1 MHVCVHMPDFD
12 LTLILSHKLQTGGSI
27 MGFIMDNENIAY
39 NQIKVVGVGGG
50 GGNAVNSMVDAG
62 VFGVEFLTI
71 NTDRQILEDSKATHK
86 IQIGEKVTGC
96 MGAGGDPAVGRKA
109 AEESRDVIAD
119 ALRSTDMV
127 FITAGMGGGTG
138 TGAAPVVAEVAR
150 ELGALTVGIVTK
162 PFKFEGRRRMQQ
174 AEDGIRELQKH
185 VDSLIVIPNER
196 LKLLGDKSLSM
207 KDAFGKANEVLW
219 QGVKSI
225 SDTIKVPGY
234 INLDFSDIKSVMKD
248 AGRAHMGIGRGR
260 GADCAAEAT
269 KEAITS
275 PLLETAIDG
284 ASGVIINVTCSSDMS
299 LDMIE
304 QAGDLIT
311 QATHPDANI
320 IFGSVFDEDMGD
332 EMLITVIATGFGSP
346 EENDAQKM
354 GAPATQTAAAPVA
367 SQPVSA
373 PSGTGF
379 ISQSTK
385 PKSSGTSIFTS
396 MDTNSSTDFKATEF
410 GRSFV
415 AAFESAKENASQ
427 PQSAQA
433 APAPAAG
440 MTDISSFSS
449 PAAAGTDSGVQS
461 FDVIETPKKKSGSI
475 FDDPDDDE
483 SDVLPIFKGRN
494 IFSNGNN

>member
-1 MHVCVHMPDFD
+1 
-12 LTLILSHKLQTGGSI
+12 
-27 MGFIMDNENIAY
+27 MGFIMDNENISY
-39 NQIKVVGVGGG
+39 NQIRVVGVGGG
-50 GGNAVNSMVDAG
+50 GGNAINGMVESG
-62 VFGVEFLTI
+62 IVGVEFLSI
-71 NTDRQILEDSKATHK
+71 NTDRQILENSKATHK

-119 ALRSTDMV
+119 ALRGADMV

-162 PFKFEGRRRMQQ
+162 PFKFEGRKRMDQ
-174 AEDGIRELQKH
+174 AEEGIRDLEKY

-196 LKLLGDKSLSM
+196 LKLLGDKSLSV
-207 KDAFGKANEVLW
+207 KDAFSKANDVLW

-234 INLDFSDIKSVMKD
+234 INLDFADIKSVMKD

-269 KEAITS
+269 KQAITS

-304 QAGDLIT
+304 QAGALISD
-311 QATHPDANI
+311 ASHPDANI

-332 EMLITVIATGFGSP
+332 EMLITVIATGFGGS
-346 EENDAQKM
+346 
-354 GAPATQTAAAPVA
+354 TQTQASPAANAKEATAAPE
-367 SQPVSA
+367 
-373 PSGTGF
+373 F
-379 ISQSTK
+379 ISQSAAATGDTIFGSMSKEAVDFASTK
-385 PKSSGTSIFTS
+385 FGQSFVSIFEQAAAAA
-396 MDTNSSTDFKATEF
+396 NGKAP
-410 GRSFV
+410 
-415 AAFESAKENASQ
+415 AAPVFPEM
-427 PQSAQA
+427 PLDPVPA
-433 APAPAAG
+433 APAAEVPAA
-440 MTDISSFSS
+440 
-449 PAAAGTDSGVQS
+449 PAKETQA
-461 FDVIETPKKKSGSI
+461 FDVIETPAKKSGSI
-475 FDDPDDDE
+475 FDDPDEDE
-483 SDVLPIFKGRN
+483 SDVLPVFKGRN
-494 IFSNGNN
+494 IFGNN

>member
-1 MHVCVHMPDFD
+1 
-12 LTLILSHKLQTGGSI
+12 
-27 MGFIMDNENIAY
+27 MGFIMDNENISY
-39 NQIKVVGVGGG
+39 NQIRVVGVGGG
-50 GGNAVNSMVDAG
+50 GGNAINGMVESG
-62 VFGVEFLTI
+62 IVGVEFLSI
-71 NTDRQILEDSKATHK
+71 NTDRQILENSKATHK

-119 ALRSTDMV
+119 ALRGADMV

-162 PFKFEGRRRMQQ
+162 PFKFEGRKRMDQ
-174 AEDGIRELQKH
+174 AEEGIRDLEKY

-196 LKLLGDKSLSM
+196 LKLLGDKSLSV
-207 KDAFGKANEVLW
+207 KDAFSKANDVLW

-234 INLDFSDIKSVMKD
+234 INLDFADIKSVMKD

-269 KEAITS
+269 KQAITS

-304 QAGDLIT
+304 QAGALISD
-311 QATHPDANI
+311 ASHPDANI

-332 EMLITVIATGFGSP
+332 EMLITVIATGFG
-346 EENDAQKM
+346 A
-354 GAPATQTAAAPVA
+354 ATQAQSAPSAGAKEATSATPEFISQASASANDTIFGSMSKEAVDFASTKFGQSFVSIFEQAAAAANGKSAPVPAFPEMPLDPVPAAPVA
-367 SQPVSA
+367 ETP
-373 PSGTGF
+373 
-379 ISQSTK
+379 
-385 PKSSGTSIFTS
+385 
-396 MDTNSSTDFKATEF
+396 
-410 GRSFV
+410 
-415 AAFESAKENASQ
+415 
-427 PQSAQA
+427 A
-433 APAPAAG
+433 APQETQA
-440 MTDISSFSS
+440 
-449 PAAAGTDSGVQS
+449 
-461 FDVIETPKKKSGSI
+461 FDVIETPAKKSGSI
-475 FDDPDDDE
+475 FDDPDEDE
-483 SDVLPIFKGRN
+483 SDVLPVFKGRN
-494 IFSNGNN
+494 IFGNN

>member
-1 MHVCVHMPDFD
+1 
-12 LTLILSHKLQTGGSI
+12 
-27 MGFIMDNENIAY
+27 MGFVMDNENIAY

-50 GGNAVNSMVDAG
+50 GGNAVNGMVESG
-62 VFGVEFLTI
+62 IIGVEFLSI
-71 NTDRQILEDSKATHK
+71 NTDRQILENSKATHK

-109 AEESRDVIAD
+109 AEESRDIIAD

-138 TGAAPVVAEVAR
+138 TGAAPVVAEIAR

-162 PFKFEGRRRMQQ
+162 PFKFEGKKRMQQ
-174 AEDGIRELQKH
+174 AEDGIRELEKH

-207 KDAFGKANEVLW
+207 KDAFGKANNVLW

-234 INLDFSDIKSVMKD
+234 INLDFADIKSVMKD
-248 AGRAHMGIGRGR
+248 AGLAHMGIGSGK

-269 KEAITS
+269 KQAITS

-304 QAGDLIT
+304 QAGTLISE
-311 QATHPDANI
+311 ATHPDANI
-320 IFGSVFDEDMGD
+320 IFGSVFDEEMGD
-332 EMLITVIATGFGSP
+332 EMRITVIATGFGL
-346 EENDAQKM
+346 ENKEAPQSVADAQQ
-354 GAPATQTAAAPVA
+354 AAQPAQQGAAPE
-367 SQPVSA
+367 
-373 PSGTGF
+373 F

-385 PKSSGTSIFTS
+385 SSAGSIFT
-396 MDTNSSTDFKATEF
+396 MGADAVDFASTRF
-410 GRSFV
+410 GQGFASIFDQ
-415 AAFESAKENASQ
+415 SAKPAAEKAPVFEVPVQDVSSNEN
-427 PQSAQA
+427 A
-433 APAPAAG
+433 APAQ
-440 MTDISSFSS
+440 T
-449 PAAAGTDSGVQS
+449 
-461 FDVIETPKKKSGSI
+461 FDVIETPPKKTGSI
-475 FDDPDDDE
+475 FDEPDEDE
-483 SDVLPIFKGRN
+483 SDVLPVFKGRN
-494 IFSNGNN
+494 IFGNN

>member
-1 MHVCVHMPDFD
+1 
-12 LTLILSHKLQTGGSI
+12 
-27 MGFIMDNENIAY
+27 MGFVMDNDNISY

-71 NTDRQILEDSKATHK
+71 NTDRQILENSKATHK

-96 MGAGGDPAVGRKA
+96 MGAGGDPAVGKKA

-138 TGAAPVVAEVAR
+138 TGAAPIVAEVAR

-162 PFKFEGRRRMQQ
+162 PFKFEGRRRMRQ
-174 AEDGIRELQKH
+174 AEEGIKELQKH

-248 AGRAHMGIGRGR
+248 AGLAHMGIGRGR
-260 GADCAAEAT
+260 GADCANEAT
-269 KEAITS
+269 KQAITS

-304 QAGDLIT
+304 QAGELVT
-311 QATHPDANI
+311 QATNPDANI
-320 IFGSVFDEDMGD
+320 IFGSVFDEEMGD
-332 EMLITVIATGFGSP
+332 EMLITVIATGFAGSDTLLN
-346 EENDAQKM
+346 ESSEDK
-354 GAPATQTAAAPVA
+354 PATKAQPA
-367 SQPVSA
+367 SKSP
-373 PSGTGF
+373 F

-385 PKSSGTSIFTS
+385 PKNEGQSIFTS
-396 MDTNSSTDFKATEF
+396 MDSNGPSEF
-410 GRSFV
+410 GRSFMQ
-415 AAFESAKENASQ
+415 AFENAQ
-427 PQSAQA
+427 HAQQDRQA
-433 APAPAAG
+433 AESAETQPEEKNDGFEDIFSVPAGKSEGTLAAERKAQLEEG
-440 MTDISSFSS
+440 SFE
-449 PAAAGTDSGVQS
+449 V
-461 FDVIETPKKKSGSI
+461 ETPKKKASSI
-475 FDDPDDDE
+475 FDDPDEGE

-494 IFSNGNN
+494 IFGNN

>member
-1 MHVCVHMPDFD
+1 MA
-12 LTLILSHKLQTGGSI
+12 
-27 MGFIMDNENIAY
+27 FIMDNENISY

-50 GGNAVNSMVDAG
+50 GGNAVNGMVESG
-62 VFGVEFLTI
+62 IIGVEFLSI
-71 NTDRQILEDSKATHK
+71 NTDRQILENSKATHK

-96 MGAGGDPAVGRKA
+96 MGAGGDPAIGRKA

-138 TGAAPVVAEVAR
+138 TGAAPVVAEIAR

-162 PFKFEGRRRMQQ
+162 PFKFEGKKRMQQ
-174 AEDGIRELQKH
+174 AEDGIRELEKH

-207 KDAFGKANEVLW
+207 KDAFGKANDVLW

-234 INLDFSDIKSVMKD
+234 INLDFADIKSVMKD
-248 AGRAHMGIGRGR
+248 AGLAHMGIGSGR

-269 KEAITS
+269 KQAITS

-304 QAGDLIT
+304 QAGTLISE
-311 QATHPDANI
+311 ATHPDANI

-332 EMLITVIATGFGSP
+332 EMRITVIATGFGI
-346 EENDAQKM
+346 Q
-354 GAPATQTAAAPVA
+354 QT
-367 SQPVSA
+367 
-373 PSGTGF
+373 
-379 ISQSTK
+379 
-385 PKSSGTSIFTS
+385 
-396 MDTNSSTDFKATEF
+396 E
-410 GRSFV
+410 
-415 AAFESAKENASQ
+415 
-427 PQSAQA
+427 QA
-433 APAPAAG
+433 APAQAAQTAGTFGTAAQAPVQQGAAPEFISQATRSAGGSIFGVNNDAVDFASTKFGQSFVSIFEKATQAQAEEKAPVFEAPLNTEVPAAE
-440 MTDISSFSS
+440 TAPSQ
-449 PAAAGTDSGVQS
+449 A
-461 FDVIETPKKKSGSI
+461 FDVIETPPKKSGSI
-475 FDDPDDDE
+475 FDDPDEDE
-483 SDVLPIFKGRN
+483 SDVLPVFKGRN
-494 IFSNGNN
+494 IFGNN

>member
-1 MHVCVHMPDFD
+1 M
-12 LTLILSHKLQTGGSI
+12 S
-27 MGFIMDNENIAY
+27 FIMDNENVAY

-71 NTDRQILEDSKATHK
+71 NTDRQILENSKATHK
-86 IQIGEKVTGC
+86 ILIGEKVTGM
-96 MGAGGDPAVGRKA
+96 MGAGGDPTVGKKA
-109 AEESRDVIAD
+109 AEESRDVIAE

-138 TGAAPVVAEVAR
+138 TGAAPVVAEIAR

-162 PFKFEGRRRMQQ
+162 PFKFEGRKRMQQ
-174 AEDGIRELQKH
+174 AEDGIRELVKH

-207 KDAFGKANEVLW
+207 RDAFGKANEVLW

-269 KEAITS
+269 KQAITS

-304 QAGDLIT
+304 TAGDLIT

-320 IFGSVFDEDMGD
+320 IFGSVFDEEMGD
-332 EMLITVIATGFGSP
+332 EMLITVIATGFGTTD
-346 EENDAQKM
+346 ENDA
-354 GAPATQTAAAPVA
+354 ASYPTAAAPARPVQTA
-367 SQPVSA
+367 APQQPQQRPQNA
-373 PSGTGF
+373 NPGF
-379 ISQSTK
+379 ISRSTK
-385 PKSSGTSIFTS
+385 PKTEASIFTTMNGGS
-396 MDTNSSTDFKATEF
+396 QEFRASEF

-415 AAFESAKENASQ
+415 SAFENAN
-427 PQSAQA
+427 QSTNPEDIFRTAASRQTAEPA
-433 APAPAAG
+433 APAAPAA
-440 MTDISSFSS
+440 
-449 PAAAGTDSGVQS
+449 PVAPEAQQ
-461 FDVIETPKKKSGSI
+461 FDVIETPAKKPASI
-475 FDDPDDDE
+475 FDDPEEDE

-494 IFSNGNN
+494 IFSNNNN

>member
-1 MHVCVHMPDFD
+1 
-12 LTLILSHKLQTGGSI
+12 

-50 GGNAVNSMVDAG
+50 GGNAVNQMVESG
-62 VFGVEFLTI
+62 IVGVEFLSI
-71 NTDRQILEDSKATHK
+71 NTDRQILENSKATHK

-96 MGAGGDPAVGRKA
+96 MGAGGDPAVGKKA
-109 AEESRDVIAD
+109 AEESRDTIAD

-138 TGAAPVVAEVAR
+138 TGAAPVVAEIAR

-162 PFKFEGRRRMQQ
+162 PFKFEGRKRMKQ
-174 AEDGIRELQKH
+174 AEDGIRELEKH

-207 KDAFGKANEVLW
+207 KDAFGQANNVLW

-234 INLDFSDIKSVMKD
+234 INLDFADIKSVMKD
-248 AGRAHMGIGRGR
+248 AGLAHMGIGRGK

-269 KEAITS
+269 KQAITS

-304 QAGDLIT
+304 QAGSLISD
-311 QATHPDANI
+311 ATHPDANI

-332 EMLITVIATGFGSP
+332 EMLITVIATGFGGAKNDQAAPVQQTAQPTMKAAP
-346 EENDAQKM
+346 EFISQATTNGM
-354 GAPATQTAAAPVA
+354 GASVFSAIDQEAIDFASTKFGKSFVSVFEKAAAATEGNAPATFDFSVPQATAQQPTPVQTAP
-367 SQPVSA
+367 
-373 PSGTGF
+373 
-379 ISQSTK
+379 
-385 PKSSGTSIFTS
+385 
-396 MDTNSSTDFKATEF
+396 
-410 GRSFV
+410 
-415 AAFESAKENASQ
+415 
-427 PQSAQA
+427 AQA
-433 APAPAAG
+433 
-440 MTDISSFSS
+440 
-449 PAAAGTDSGVQS
+449 
-461 FDVIETPKKKSGSI
+461 FDVIETPAKKTGSI
-475 FDDPDDDE
+475 FDDPGEDE
-483 SDVLPIFKGRN
+483 SDVLPVFKGRN
-494 IFSNGNN
+494 IFGNN

>member
-1 MHVCVHMPDFD
+1 MSFV
-12 LTLILSHKLQTGGSI
+12 
-27 MGFIMDNENIAY
+27 MDNDNIAY

-50 GGNAVNSMVDAG
+50 GGNAVNSMVEAG

-71 NTDRQILEDSKATHK
+71 NTDRQILENSQATHK

-96 MGAGGDPAVGRKA
+96 MGAGGDPTIGRKA

-162 PFKFEGRRRMQQ
+162 PFKFEGRRRMRQ
-174 AEDGIRELQKH
+174 AEEGIKELQKH

-260 GADCAAEAT
+260 GADCANEAT
-269 KEAITS
+269 KQAITS

-304 QAGDLIT
+304 QAGDLVT

-332 EMLITVIATGFGSP
+332 EMLITVIATGFSGS
-346 EENDAQKM
+346 EDEA
-354 GAPATQTAAAPVA
+354 APAEESKAKTQ
-367 SQPVSA
+367 SQQRP
-373 PSGTGF
+373 TF

-385 PKSSGTSIFTS
+385 PKNEGRSIFTS
-396 MDTNSSTDFKATEF
+396 MDSGSSDNGPSEF
-410 GRSFV
+410 GKSFL
-415 AAFESAKENASQ
+415 AAMESAQHQQAQAPERTFEDIFSVQQPTQQAESQ
-427 PQSAQA
+427 PAEPQANEKAQA
-433 APAPAAG
+433 
-440 MTDISSFSS
+440 DY
-449 PAAAGTDSGVQS
+449 
-461 FDVIETPKKKSGSI
+461 DVVETPKKPSSI
-475 FDDPDDDE
+475 FDDPDEDE

-494 IFSNGNN
+494 IFGNN

>member
-1 MHVCVHMPDFD
+1 
-12 LTLILSHKLQTGGSI
+12 
-27 MGFIMDNENIAY
+27 MGFVMDNDNISY

-71 NTDRQILEDSKATHK
+71 NTDRQILENSKATHK

-96 MGAGGDPAVGRKA
+96 MGSGGDPAVGKKA

-138 TGAAPVVAEVAR
+138 TGAAPIVAEVAR

-162 PFKFEGRRRMQQ
+162 PFKFEGRRRMRQ
-174 AEDGIRELQKH
+174 AEEGIKELQKH

-248 AGRAHMGIGRGR
+248 AGLAHMGIGRGR
-260 GADCAAEAT
+260 GADCANEAT
-269 KEAITS
+269 KQAITS

-304 QAGDLIT
+304 QAGELVT
-311 QATHPDANI
+311 QATNPDANI
-320 IFGSVFDEDMGD
+320 IFGSVFDEEMGD
-332 EMLITVIATGFGSP
+332 EMLITVIATGFAGSDAIL
-346 EENDAQKM
+346 NDSSEDKPSARTQQAAQ
-354 GAPATQTAAAPVA
+354 APKSP
-367 SQPVSA
+367 
-373 PSGTGF
+373 F

-385 PKSSGTSIFTS
+385 PKNEGQSIFTA
-396 MDTNSSTDFKATEF
+396 MDSNGPSEF
-410 GRSFV
+410 GRSFMQ
-415 AAFESAKENASQ
+415 AFENAQHAQHNQQISQ
-427 PQSAQA
+427 TGELQPEEKNDGFEDIFSVPAGKSEGTLAAERRAQQE
-433 APAPAAG
+433 
-440 MTDISSFSS
+440 DSSFE
-449 PAAAGTDSGVQS
+449 V
-461 FDVIETPKKKSGSI
+461 ETPKKKASSI
-475 FDDPDDDE
+475 FDDPDEDE

-494 IFSNGNN
+494 IFGNN

>member
-1 MHVCVHMPDFD
+1 
-12 LTLILSHKLQTGGSI
+12 

-50 GGNAVNSMVDAG
+50 GGNAVNQMVESG
-62 VFGVEFLTI
+62 IVGVEFLSI
-71 NTDRQILEDSKATHK
+71 NTDRQILENSKATHK

-109 AEESRDVIAD
+109 AEESRDTIAD

-138 TGAAPVVAEVAR
+138 TGAAPVVAEIAR

-162 PFKFEGRRRMQQ
+162 PFKFEGRKRMKQ
-174 AEDGIRELQKH
+174 AEDGIRELEKH

-207 KDAFGKANEVLW
+207 KDAFGQANNVLW

-234 INLDFSDIKSVMKD
+234 INLDFADIKSVMKD
-248 AGRAHMGIGRGR
+248 AGLAHMGIGRGK

-269 KEAITS
+269 KQAITS

-304 QAGDLIT
+304 QAGSLISD
-311 QATHPDANI
+311 ATHPDANI

-332 EMLITVIATGFGSP
+332 EMLITVIATGFGTDNNEQASP
-346 EENDAQKM
+346 LQYQAAQQNMK
-354 GAPATQTAAAPVA
+354 AAAPE
-367 SQPVSA
+367 
-373 PSGTGF
+373 F
-379 ISQSTK
+379 ISQANTNGMGGSVFSSIDQDAIDFASTK
-385 PKSSGTSIFTS
+385 
-396 MDTNSSTDFKATEF
+396 F
-410 GRSFV
+410 GQSFV
-415 AAFESAKENASQ
+415 SVFEKASAASDGKAPVAFDFAAVQ
-427 PQSAQA
+427 QAPVQQA
-433 APAPAAG
+433 APVQAPA
-440 MTDISSFSS
+440 
-449 PAAAGTDSGVQS
+449 QS
-461 FDVIETPKKKSGSI
+461 FDVIEAPAKKTGSI
-475 FDDPDDDE
+475 FDDPGEDE
-483 SDVLPIFKGRN
+483 SDVLPVFKGRN
-494 IFSNGNN
+494 IFGNN

>member
-1 MHVCVHMPDFD
+1 
-12 LTLILSHKLQTGGSI
+12 

-50 GGNAVNSMVDAG
+50 GGNAVNQMVESG
-62 VFGVEFLTI
+62 IVGVEFLSI
-71 NTDRQILEDSKATHK
+71 NTDRQILENSKATHK

-96 MGAGGDPAVGRKA
+96 MGAGGDPSVGKKA
-109 AEESRDVIAD
+109 AEESRDTIAD

-138 TGAAPVVAEVAR
+138 TGAAPVVAEIAR

-162 PFKFEGRRRMQQ
+162 PFKFEGRKRMKQ
-174 AEDGIRELQKH
+174 AEDGIRELEKH

-207 KDAFGKANEVLW
+207 KDAFGQANNVLW

-234 INLDFSDIKSVMKD
+234 INLDFADIKSVMKD
-248 AGRAHMGIGRGR
+248 AGLAHMGIGRGK

-269 KEAITS
+269 KQAITS

-304 QAGDLIT
+304 QAGSLISD
-311 QATHPDANI
+311 ATHPDANI

-332 EMLITVIATGFGSP
+332 EMLITVIATGFGSTGAAEPAPVQYQQVQQVKAP
-346 EENDAQKM
+346 EFISQAPTSGMGSVFSSIDQDAIDFASTKFGQSFVSVFEK
-354 GAPATQTAAAPVA
+354 ATAAADGK
-367 SQPVSA
+367 A
-373 PSGTGF
+373 P
-379 ISQSTK
+379 
-385 PKSSGTSIFTS
+385 
-396 MDTNSSTDFKATEF
+396 
-410 GRSFV
+410 
-415 AAFESAKENASQ
+415 AFEY
-427 PQSAQA
+427 
-433 APAPAAG
+433 APAQQAPVQQAPAQQAP
-440 MTDISSFSS
+440 TQ
-449 PAAAGTDSGVQS
+449 A
-461 FDVIETPKKKSGSI
+461 FDVIEAPAKKTGSI
-475 FDDPDDDE
+475 FDDPGEDE
-483 SDVLPIFKGRN
+483 SDVLPVFKGRN
-494 IFSNGNN
+494 IFGKN

>member
-1 MHVCVHMPDFD
+1 MAFV
-12 LTLILSHKLQTGGSI
+12 
-27 MGFIMDNENIAY
+27 MDNDNIAY

-62 VFGVEFLTI
+62 VFGVEFLSI
-71 NTDRQILEDSKATHK
+71 NTDRQILENSKATHK

-96 MGAGGDPAVGRKA
+96 MGAGGDPTVGKKA
-109 AEESRDVIAD
+109 AEESRDIIAD

-162 PFKFEGRRRMQQ
+162 PFKFEGRKRMRQ
-174 AEDGIRELQKH
+174 AEEGIRELQKH

-234 INLDFSDIKSVMKD
+234 INLDFADIKSVMKD

-260 GADCAAEAT
+260 GADCANEAT
-269 KEAITS
+269 KQAITS

-284 ASGVIINVTCSSDMS
+284 ATGVIINVTCSSDMS

-304 QAGDLIT
+304 QAGELVT
-311 QATHPDANI
+311 QATNEDANI
-320 IFGSVFDEDMGD
+320 IFGSVFDEEMGD
-332 EMLITVIATGFGSP
+332 EMLITVIATGFQED
-346 EENDAQKM
+346 EEN
-354 GAPATQTAAAPVA
+354 
-367 SQPVSA
+367 SSA
-373 PSGTGF
+373 PTVENQANASASKSSRNQPQF

-385 PKSSGTSIFTS
+385 PKSEGRSIFS
-396 MDTNSSTDFKATEF
+396 SFDTNSKPSEF
-410 GRSFV
+410 GRTFMEAYGNST
-415 AAFESAKENASQ
+415 FEPHN
-427 PQSAQA
+427 AQA
-433 APAPAAG
+433 DNIPEPPVF
-440 MTDISSFSS
+440 TEPPKPLENDDHFDDVFST
-449 PAAAGTDSGVQS
+449 PDREAAARSKSEVPSSTV
-461 FDVIETPKKKSGSI
+461 VETPAKKSSI
-475 FDDPDDDE
+475 FDDPDDDATD
-483 SDVLPIFKGRN
+483 SLPIFRGRN
-494 IFSNGNN
+494 IFGNN

>member
-1 MHVCVHMPDFD
+1 M
-12 LTLILSHKLQTGGSI
+12 S
-27 MGFIMDNENIAY
+27 FIIDNENVAY
-39 NQIKVVGVGGG
+39 NQIKVIGVGGG
-50 GGNAVNSMVDAG
+50 GGNAVNSMLESG
-62 VFGVEFLTI
+62 VFGVEFLSI
-71 NTDRQILEDSKATHK
+71 NTDRQILENSKATHK

-96 MGAGGDPAVGRKA
+96 MGAGGDPAVGKKA

-138 TGAAPVVAEVAR
+138 TGAAPVVAEIAR

-162 PFKFEGRRRMQQ
+162 PFKFEGRKRQKQ
-174 AEDGIRELQKH
+174 AEEGIKELEKH

-207 KDAFGKANEVLW
+207 KDAFGKANDVLW

-248 AGRAHMGIGRGR
+248 AGLAHMGIGRGR
-260 GADCAAEAT
+260 GAECASEAT
-269 KEAITS
+269 KQAITS

-284 ASGVIINVTCSSDMS
+284 ANGVIINVTCSSDMS

-332 EMLITVIATGFGSP
+332 EMLITVIATGFGTGEEELENVNGEVGQAMPVNNSP
-346 EENDAQKM
+346 
-354 GAPATQTAAAPVA
+354 
-367 SQPVSA
+367 
-373 PSGTGF
+373 F
-379 ISQSTK
+379 ISQSNK
-385 PKSSGTSIFTS
+385 PKAQASSIFTS
-396 MDTNSSTDFKATEF
+396 METNDQNLSSTDIGQTFLSVLEEAQRQGKFQGDLYGTAT
-410 GRSFV
+410 RKV
-415 AAFESAKENASQ
+415 APVAPIEDLSQTETYAQQ
-427 PQSAQA
+427 PQNYE
-433 APAPAAG
+433 
-440 MTDISSFSS
+440 
-449 PAAAGTDSGVQS
+449 
-461 FDVIETPKKKSGSI
+461 VIETPSKKPASI
-475 FDDPDDDE
+475 FDDAGDDE

-494 IFSNGNN
+494 IFGNN

>member
-1 MHVCVHMPDFD
+1 
-12 LTLILSHKLQTGGSI
+12 
-27 MGFIMDNENIAY
+27 MGFVMDNDNIAY

-50 GGNAVNSMVDAG
+50 GGNAVNSMVEAG

-71 NTDRQILEDSKATHK
+71 NTDRQILENSKATHK

-96 MGAGGDPAVGRKA
+96 MGAGGDPVVGKKA
-109 AEESRDVIAD
+109 AEESRDVIAE

-138 TGAAPVVAEVAR
+138 TGAAPVVAEIAR

-162 PFKFEGRRRMQQ
+162 PFRFEGRRRMQQ

-260 GADCAAEAT
+260 GADCANEAT
-269 KEAITS
+269 KQAITS

-304 QAGDLIT
+304 QAGELVT
-311 QATHPDANI
+311 AATNEDANI

-332 EMLITVIATGFGSP
+332 EMLITVIATGFADAEDGKP
-346 EENDAQKM
+346 AEEKAKE
-354 GAPATQTAAAPVA
+354 AAAP
-367 SQPVSA
+367 SKS
-373 PSGTGF
+373 GF
-379 ISQSTK
+379 ISQSTR
-385 PKSSGTSIFTS
+385 PKSEGKSIFTS
-396 MDTNSSTDFKATEF
+396 FDGEAAPSEF
-410 GRSFV
+410 GKSFM
-415 AAFESAKENASQ
+415 AAFENAAKSQAAAEVKEEDKFDDVFSTPDREAAASQ
-427 PQSAQA
+427 AGFESAY
-433 APAPAAG
+433 APKEEEY
-440 MTDISSFSS
+440 
-449 PAAAGTDSGVQS
+449 V
-461 FDVIETPKKKSGSI
+461 ETPVKKPSSI
-475 FDDPDDDE
+475 FDDPDEDE
-483 SDVLPIFKGRN
+483 KDVLPIFKGRN
-494 IFSNGNN
+494 IFGN

>member
-1 MHVCVHMPDFD
+1 M
-12 LTLILSHKLQTGGSI
+12 S
-27 MGFIMDNENIAY
+27 FIMDNDNMAY

-50 GGNAVNSMVDAG
+50 GGNAVNSMVESG
-62 VFGVEFLTI
+62 VYGVEFLTI
-71 NTDRQILEDSKATHK
+71 NTDAQILENSKATHK
-86 IQIGEKVTGC
+86 IQIGEKVTGR
-96 MGAGGDPAVGRKA
+96 MGAGGDPVIGKKA
-109 AEESRDVIAD
+109 AEESRDVIED
-119 ALRSTDMV
+119 ALRNTDMV

-138 TGAAPVVAEVAR
+138 TGAAPVVAEIAR

-162 PFKFEGRRRMQQ
+162 PFKFEGRKRMKQ

-260 GADCAAEAT
+260 GADCANEAT
-269 KEAITS
+269 KQAITS

-311 QATHPDANI
+311 QSTNPDANI

-332 EMLITVIATGFGSP
+332 EMLITVIATGFGSM
-346 EENDAQKM
+346 EENDAETMRGAAPVTQKQPTSNPQQ
-354 GAPATQTAAAPVA
+354 GAPARRPGQN
-367 SQPVSA
+367 
-373 PSGTGF
+373 TGF
-379 ISQSTK
+379 ISGSTK
-385 PKSSGTSIFTS
+385 PKSEGQSIFTAMGS
-396 MDTNSSTDFKATEF
+396 ETSEFRSTEF
-410 GRSFV
+410 GRTFV
-415 AAFESAKENASQ
+415 SAFENAKQ
-427 PQSAQA
+427 VGILP
-433 APAPAAG
+433 
-440 MTDISSFSS
+440 DL
-449 PAAAGTDSGVQS
+449 SG
-461 FDVIETPKKKSGSI
+461 
-475 FDDPDDDE
+475 
-483 SDVLPIFKGRN
+483 
-494 IFSNGNN
+494 

>member
-1 MHVCVHMPDFD
+1 
-12 LTLILSHKLQTGGSI
+12 
-27 MGFIMDNENIAY
+27 MGFVMDNDNIAY

-50 GGNAVNSMVDAG
+50 GGNAVNSMVEAG

-71 NTDRQILEDSKATHK
+71 NTDRQILENSKATHK

-96 MGAGGDPAVGRKA
+96 MGAGGDPVVGKKA
-109 AEESRDVIAD
+109 AEESRDVIAE

-138 TGAAPVVAEVAR
+138 TGAAPVVAEIAR

-162 PFKFEGRRRMQQ
+162 PFRFEGRRRMQQ

-260 GADCAAEAT
+260 GADCANEAT
-269 KEAITS
+269 KQAITS

-304 QAGDLIT
+304 QAGELVT
-311 QATHPDANI
+311 AATNEDANI

-332 EMLITVIATGFGSP
+332 EMLITVIATGFAETVDGKP
-346 EENDAQKM
+346 VEEKAKEAAQ
-354 GAPATQTAAAPVA
+354 
-367 SQPVSA
+367 
-373 PSGTGF
+373 PSSKSGF
-379 ISQSTK
+379 ISQSTR
-385 PKSSGTSIFTS
+385 PKSEGKSIFTS
-396 MDTNSSTDFKATEF
+396 FDSESAPSEF
-410 GRSFV
+410 GKSFM
-415 AAFESAKENASQ
+415 AAFENAAKNQ
-427 PQSAQA
+427 VA
-433 APAPAAG
+433 AEVK
-440 MTDISSFSS
+440 TEDKFDDVFST
-449 PAAAGTDSGVQS
+449 PDREAAAQQSGFEPAYVQKEEY
-461 FDVIETPKKKSGSI
+461 VETPVKKPSSI
-475 FDDPDDDE
+475 FDDPDEDE
-483 SDVLPIFKGRN
+483 KDVLPIFKGRN
-494 IFSNGNN
+494 IFGN

>member
-1 MHVCVHMPDFD
+1 MSFM
-12 LTLILSHKLQTGGSI
+12 
-27 MGFIMDNENIAY
+27 MDNENAAY

-50 GGNAVNSMVDAG
+50 GGNAVNSMVDGG
-62 VFGVEFLTI
+62 VYGVEFLTI
-71 NTDRQILEDSKATHK
+71 NTDRQILENSKATHK
-86 IQIGEKVTGC
+86 ILIGEKVTGM
-96 MGAGGDPAVGRKA
+96 MGAGGDPVIGKKA
-109 AEESRDVIAD
+109 AEESRDVIAE

-138 TGAAPVVAEVAR
+138 TGAAPVVAEIAR

-162 PFKFEGRRRMQQ
+162 PFKFEGRQRMLK
-174 AEDGIRELQKH
+174 AEDGIRELVKH
-185 VDSLIVIPNER
+185 VDSLIVIPNDR

-207 KDAFGKANEVLW
+207 RDAFGKANEVLW

-234 INLDFSDIKSVMKD
+234 INLDFADIKSVMKD

-269 KEAITS
+269 KQAITS

-284 ASGVIINVTCSSDMS
+284 ASGVIINVTCSSEMS

-304 QAGDLIT
+304 QAGELIT

-320 IFGSVFDEDMGD
+320 IFGSVFDEEMGD

-346 EENDAQKM
+346 EENDAEKM
-354 GAPATQTAAAPVA
+354 GAPVQKPAQQAARPQQ
-367 SQPVSA
+367 SSRPD
-373 PSGTGF
+373 F
-379 ISQSTK
+379 ISRSNK
-385 PKSSGTSIFTS
+385 PKSEGSIFTVMNGGS
-396 MDTNSSTDFKATEF
+396 QEFRSSEF

-415 AAFESAKENASQ
+415 SAFENAQQSGNPEDIFRSSAPQ
-427 PQSAQA
+427 PA
-433 APAPAAG
+433 APEQPAAPVEQ
-440 MTDISSFSS
+440 
-449 PAAAGTDSGVQS
+449 PAQP
-461 FDVIETPKKKSGSI
+461 FDEIETPAKKPASI
-475 FDDPDDDE
+475 FDDPAADE

-494 IFSNGNN
+494 IFSNN